1 MTGMSDARDITPQ
14 QTAGDPGDK
23 PKKRWSRRRKRIV
36 AALLAVLVL
45 YPLSIGPAYLWA
57 SRSGDPSASAKLLDT
72 GYAPLIWIC
81 GRSQWAQNALDRY
94 CGIW

>member
-1 MTGMSDARDITPQ
+1 MSDARDLTSQP
-14 QTAGDPGDK
+14 TAGGMSDK

-36 AALLAVLVL
+36 WALLAALVL

-57 SRSGDPSASAKLLDT
+57 SRSLDPAASAKLLDT

-81 GRSQWAQNALDRY
+81 GRSQWTQNALDRY